1 MPAAAVVTL
10 IATGILV
17 AALAT
22 YLIVIVY
29 NLRKAI
35 DSLGLITFGV
45 RAIARR
51 VEPIE
56 PLATEILENLTA
68 VDDAL
73 GDLLAARST
82 REVV

>member
-1 MPAAAVVTL
+1 MPAVAVVTL

-17 AALAT
+17 VALAT
-22 YLIVIVY
+22 YLIVIAY

-56 PLATEILENLTA
+56 PLATEILENVTA